1 MKLDERWRIYE
12 LMRQHAYISSH
23 GYANKPYPKK
33 VEKSQKKIISTVKKV
48 LKKKIEIDDF
58 DKLDSEITDFFFKEK
73 PKHKWGHLPLLG
85 PIGKSYINSSGGA
98 LLDLE
103 DIEEVYLETEN
114 FSGSIKSK
122 TCGWIAWMLVE
133 GDKSFFTHKSL
144 TSEYQYLVTMNHH
157 KIETAREEIFEKLN
171 KYKQTKEGRTLK
183 RFFISNRFWFHE
195 DLDKLHKSLPYTYFL
210 SY

>member
-1 MKLDERWRIYE
+1 M
-12 LMRQHAYISSH
+12 
-23 GYANKPYPKK
+23 
-33 VEKSQKKIISTVKKV
+33 
-48 LKKKIEIDDF
+48 
-58 DKLDSEITDFFFKEK
+58 
-73 PKHKWGHLPLLG
+73 LG
-85 PIGKSYINSSGGA
+85 PIGSSYINISSGA

-157 KIETAREEIFEKLN
+157 KIETARGEIFEKLN
-171 KYKQTKEGRTLK
+171 KYKQTKEGRTFK
-183 RFFISNRFWFHE
+183 RFFISSTFWFHE
-195 DLDKLHKSLPYTYFL
+195 DLDKLRRSLPYTYFL